1 MDGQPIV
8 GKKHEEEKK
17 KKETNKKKKKHA
29 GFLDSSYSADSQHRS
44 VHQSHA
50 TKSIVT
56 YFYSLGPRGT
66 VC

>member
-8 GKKHEEEKK
+8 GKKHEEK
-17 KKETNKKKKKHA
+17 KKEERNKQTKKHA
-29 GFLDSSYSADSQHRS
+29 GFLDSLYPANSQHRS

-56 YFYSLGPRGT
+56 YFYSVGPRGN